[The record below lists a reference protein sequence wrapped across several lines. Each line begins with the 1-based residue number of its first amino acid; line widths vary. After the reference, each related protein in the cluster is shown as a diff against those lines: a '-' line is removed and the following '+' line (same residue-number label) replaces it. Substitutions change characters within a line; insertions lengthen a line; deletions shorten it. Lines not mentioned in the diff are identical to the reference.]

1 MVKIPSKKKTR
12 VSKELADA
20 LADELSDKPYGK
32 NNGSIDN
39 KKEQD
44 YRRLTISMKED
55 LFDKLDE
62 LSRRRKKQKA
72 QVKTMSAIADEA
84 IREYFEKCT
93 MD

>member
-1 MVKIPSKKKTR
+1 MVKIPSKKKNR
-12 VSKELADA
+12 VSKEVAEA
-20 LADELSDKPYGK
+20 LADELSDRPYGK
-32 NNGSIDN
+32 NSNDN
-39 KKEQD
+39 KKLND

-84 IREYFEKCT
+84 IRAYFENSVT
-93 MD
+93 E